1 MVLFMGTIICASD
14 AVANKIR
21 DERMI
26 WVLVF
31 IQVKIVWQYTAKT
44 FFVEGDFGEFLAGSH
59 RFFIIGLL

>member
-1 MVLFMGTIICASD
+1 MGTIICASD
-14 AVANKIR
+14 AVAKKIK

-44 FFVEGDFGEFLAGSH
+44 FFVEEDFGEFRAGSPIAH
-59 RFFIIGLL
+59 VGRLTNVSL